1 MLSPPDSTRS
11 SRLHVAVIGG
21 GITGVT
27 LALGLLKR
35 GIDFTIYERASGI
48 KEIGAG
54 VGFSPNAEEALKA
67 LDPRV
72 HQAYKNVAT
81 PNGEDYFQWIDG
93 YGSDEV
99 IYKLYVGEQGF
110 QGCRRSA
117 FIEEL
122 AKLLPAEN
130 IKFSKEIESIVDD
143 GEGRVELKFKD
154 GTSEMTDVAIGC
166 DGIRSRV
173 RDILV
178 GKEYAASYTQ
188 KFCFRG
194 LVPMEKAY
202 EHISKYRASTRFMYN
217 GPDAHSITYPVG
229 EFLNVLLVVSD
240 PEPWQ
245 APEGKHTAFGPKDAA
260 IKAFEGWQPSARGI
274 VDLLPNDLDK
284 WAVFDML
291 EHPAPY
297 YARGSV
303 AIAGD
308 AAHATG
314 PHLGAGAGFG
324 MEDAL
329 ALAGLLEAVDQHR
342 SPTFAITKALFP
354 EVGTKGDN
362 DKSYSSSS
370 SKTATKSELVHKA
383 LAAYQDIRYERTQWL
398 IKATREASEMFQ
410 WQYEPVGND
419 PVKFGEEITR
429 RFYQIWNYDVH
440 GMVKG
445 AIEDFHRRVAPQK
458 PVTS

>member
-1 MLSPPDSTRS
+1 MLSPPDSTRT

-130 IKFSKEIESIVDD
+130 IKFSKEIDSIVDD
-143 GEGRVELKFKD
+143 GEGRVEMKFKD

-178 GKEYAASYTQ
+178 GKEYAASYTH

-217 GPDAHSITYPVG
+217 GPNAHSITYPVG

-245 APEGKHTAFGPKDAA
+245 APDGKHTALGSKDAA
-260 IKAFEGWQPSARGI
+260 VKAFGDWQPSARGI
-274 VDLLPNDLDK
+274 VNLLPNDLDK

-329 ALAGLLEAVDQHR
+329 ALAGLLEAVDQQL
-342 SPTFAITKALFP
+342 SPTFVITKADDGGINGGGKP
-354 EVGTKGDN
+354 
-362 DKSYSSSS
+362 
-370 SKTATKSELVHKA
+370 ATKSELVQKA

-398 IKATREASEMFQ
+398 VKATREASEMFQ
-410 WQYEPVGND
+410 WQFEPVGND
-419 PVKFGEEITR
+419 SVKFGEEITR
-429 RFYQIWNYDVH
+429 RFHQIWNYDVH
-440 GMVKG
+440 GMVKD
-445 AIEDFHRRVAPQK
+445 AIEDFHGRM
-458 PVTS
+458 TS

>member
-11 SRLHVAVIGG
+11 SRLHVAIVGG

-93 YGSDEV
+93 YGSGEV

-130 IKFSKEIESIVDD
+130 IRFSKEIDSIVDD
-143 GEGRVELKFKD
+143 GESKVELKFKD
-154 GTSEMTDVAIGC
+154 GTPIGC

-178 GKEYAASYTQ
+178 GKDYAASYTH

-202 EHISKYRASTRFMYN
+202 EHVSRYRASTRFMYN
-217 GPDAHSITYPVG
+217 GPNAHSITYPVG

-245 APEGKHTAFGPKDAA
+245 APGGKHTAFGPKDAA
-260 IKAFEGWQPSARGI
+260 VKAFEDWQPSARGI

-314 PHLGAGAGFG
+314 PISGPGRASAWK
-324 MEDAL
+324 M
-329 ALAGLLEAVDQHR
+329 R
-342 SPTFAITKALFP
+342 SRSSGCWRPWIDGSLFP
-354 EVGTKGDN
+354 DGGPN
-362 DKSYSSSS
+362 GGGGQSS
-370 SKTATKSELVHKA
+370 SKPATKSELVHKA

-440 GMVKG
+440 GMV
-445 AIEDFHRRVAPQK
+445 RMP
-458 PVTS
+458 

>member
-1 MLSPPDSTRS
+1 
-11 SRLHVAVIGG
+11 
-21 GITGVT
+21 
-27 LALGLLKR
+27 
-35 GIDFTIYERASGI
+35 
-48 KEIGAG
+48 
-54 VGFSPNAEEALKA
+54 
-67 LDPRV
+67 
-72 HQAYKNVAT
+72 
-81 PNGEDYFQWIDG
+81 
-93 YGSDEV
+93 
-99 IYKLYVGEQGF
+99 
-110 QGCRRSA
+110 
-117 FIEEL
+117 
-122 AKLLPAEN
+122 
-130 IKFSKEIESIVDD
+130 
-143 GEGRVELKFKD
+143 
-154 GTSEMTDVAIGC
+154 
-166 DGIRSRV
+166 
-173 RDILV
+173 
-178 GKEYAASYTQ
+178 
-188 KFCFRG
+188 
-194 LVPMEKAY
+194 MEKAY
-202 EHISKYRASTRFMYN
+202 EHVSRYRASTRFMYN
-217 GPDAHSITYPVG
+217 GPNAHSITYPVG

-245 APEGKHTAFGPKDAA
+245 APGGKHTAFGPKDAA
-260 IKAFEGWQPSARGI
+260 VKAFEDWQPSARGI

-329 ALAGLLEAVDQHR
+329 ALVGLLEAVDR
-342 SPTFAITKALFP
+342 RLSPTFATTKALFP
-354 EVGTKGDN
+354 DGGPN
-362 DKSYSSSS
+362 GGGGQSS
-370 SKTATKSELVHKA
+370 SKPATKSELVHKA

-440 GMVKG
+440 GMVRD
-445 AIEDFHRRVAPQK
+445 ALEDFHGRIG
-458 PVTS
+458 S

>member
-35 GIDFTIYERASGI
+35 GVDFTVYERASGI

-54 VGFSPNAEEALKA
+54 VGFSPNAEEALKL

-99 IYKLYVGEQGF
+99 IYKLHVGEQGF

-122 AKLLPAEN
+122 AKLLPPEN
-130 IKFSKEIESIVDD
+130 IKFSKEIDSIVDD
-143 GEGRVELKFKD
+143 GESRVELKFKD
-154 GTSEMTDVAIGC
+154 GTSEMTDIAIGC

-194 LVPMEKAY
+194 LVPMAKAQEK
-202 EHISKYRASTRFMYN
+202 ISPYRASTRFMYN
-217 GPDAHSITYPVG
+217 GPNAHSITYPVG

-240 PEPWQ
+240 PDPWQ
-245 APEGKHTAFGPKDAA
+245 APDGKHTAFGPKDAA
-260 IKAFEGWQPSARGI
+260 IRAFGDWQPSARAI
-274 VDLLPNDLDK
+274 VDLLPDDLDK

-329 ALAGLLEAVDQHR
+329 ALAGLLEAVDRQLP
-342 SPTFAITKALFP
+342 PTFAITEALSNGGGKP
-354 EVGTKGDN
+354 AA
-362 DKSYSSSS
+362 
-370 SKTATKSELVHKA
+370 ATKSELVHNA
-383 LAAYQDIRYERTQWL
+383 LAAYHDVRYERTQWL

-440 GMVKG
+440 GMVKE
-445 AIEDFHRRVAPQK
+445 AVADFHGRVASSKQAI
-458 PVTS
+458 S

>member
-1 MLSPPDSTRS
+1 MLSPPDSTRT

-130 IKFSKEIESIVDD
+130 IKFSKEIDSIVDD
-143 GEGRVELKFKD
+143 GEGRVEMMFKD

-178 GKEYAASYTQ
+178 GKEYAASYTH

-202 EHISKYRASTRFMYN
+202 EHIRKYRASTRFMYN
-217 GPDAHSITYPVG
+217 GPNAHSITYPVG

-245 APEGKHTAFGPKDAA
+245 APDGKHTASGSKDAA
-260 IKAFEGWQPSARGI
+260 VKAFGDWQTSARGI

-291 EHPAPY
+291 ERPAPY

-329 ALAGLLEAVDQHR
+329 ALAGLLEAVDQQL
-342 SPTFAITKALFP
+342 SPTLVITKSDDGGINGGGKP
-354 EVGTKGDN
+354 
-362 DKSYSSSS
+362 
-370 SKTATKSELVHKA
+370 ATKSELVQKA

-410 WQYEPVGND
+410 WQFEPVGND

-429 RFYQIWNYDVH
+429 RFHQIWNYDVH
-440 GMVKG
+440 GMVKD
-445 AIEDFHRRVAPQK
+445 AIKDFHGR
-458 PVTS
+458 VTS